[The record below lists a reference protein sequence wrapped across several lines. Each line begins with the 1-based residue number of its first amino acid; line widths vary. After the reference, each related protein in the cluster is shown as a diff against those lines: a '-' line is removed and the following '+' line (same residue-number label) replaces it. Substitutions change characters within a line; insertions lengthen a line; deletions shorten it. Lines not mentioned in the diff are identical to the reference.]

1 MTSLRE
7 VVDEIL
13 AFFDVYNTIFA
24 VASLV
29 VIGLTLVFDAPL
41 AVAVAIFTAV
51 YAFIAF
57 NRMRGSESIWMKSPT
72 VRREFQSETDSENYN
87 FGLRNFGPGPALYF
101 RVHATVEPDGPDL
114 TIHESDPPLHL
125 EEGEFL
131 SLLRGE
137 LAELRDEDSELY
149 EQDDAERVELYYTF
163 ESTSGRQTPPGLK
176 NPREMSVKE
185 LVDKADDPRT
195 EKLENLQRNYA
206 ESSEVVEKRP
216 L

>member
-1 MTSLRE
+1 MI
-7 VVDEIL
+7 DKIL
-13 AFFDVYNTIFA
+13 VFFDVYNKIFA
-24 VASLV
+24 VASLG
-29 VIGLTLVFDAPL
+29 VIGLTLIFDAPL

-57 NRMRGSESIWMKSPT
+57 NRMRESENIWMNSPA
-72 VRREFQSETDSENYN
+72 VRREFQSETDSENYD
-87 FGLRNFGPGPALYF
+87 FGLKNFGPGPALYL

-114 TIHESDPPLHL
+114 TIHESDLPLHL

-149 EQDDAERVELYYTF
+149 KQNNAKKVELYYTF
-163 ESTSGRQTPPGLK
+163 ESTSGGQIPIGLTE
-176 NPREMSVKE
+176 PRKMSVKE
-185 LVDKADDPRT
+185 LVDKVDDPRT
-195 EKLENLQRNYA
+195 EKLENLQRDCA
-206 ESSEVVEKRP
+206 ESSEIIEKRP